1 MDLADEVA
9 LEAVAAEDHGVGKFG
24 SQGTDPSYGA
34 RGADVAGD
42 RLGHVEALLTSGP
55 G

>member
-1 MDLADEVA
+1 VDLADEVA
-9 LEAVAAEDHGVGKFG
+9 LEAVAAQDDAVGNLW

-42 RLGHVEALLTSGP
+42 RLGHVEALLTS
-55 G
+55 